1 MSVLA
6 VAVSRCVCNSFLHR
20 LTKMSTRWFASYGF
34 SIGIEDVTPTFSTK
48 ECIVAGYAEC
58 DEVITKFNS
67 GKLERLAGCDA
78 DQTLESTMNGIL
90 GRIRNQVR
98 ATLATAA

>member
-1 MSVLA
+1 MSDECPCWPSLCRA
-6 VAVSRCVCNSFLHR
+6 VCAIVSC
-20 LTKMSTRWFASYGF
+20 TDSYGF